1 MSLDR
6 PCYRHPDR
14 PAEAYCQKFDRYL
27 CAECITCSEPKS
39 HCKFRPM
46 CMIWEWQ
53 KHGLPTELQS
63 KLPSEPRRDAEATDE
78 EDGVAAKSG

>member
-27 CAECITCSEPKS
+27 CAECIRCREPKN

-53 KHGLPTELQS
+53 NHGVPPELQTDV
-63 KLPSEPRRDAEATDE
+63 EPTDE
-78 EDGVAAKSG
+78 KSGKAEGSS